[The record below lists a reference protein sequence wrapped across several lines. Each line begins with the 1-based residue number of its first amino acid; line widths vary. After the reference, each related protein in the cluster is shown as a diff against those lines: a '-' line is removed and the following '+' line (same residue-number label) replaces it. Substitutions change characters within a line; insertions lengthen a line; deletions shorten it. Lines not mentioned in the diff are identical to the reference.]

1 MEKLTELAK
10 KHSDQFEL
18 YTLHQTQNTIR
29 LEDSKLKDIQ
39 SSIQSGVSI
48 RIIKDNRLGFAYTK
62 KLQKPEELMQ
72 NALNSL
78 KGGVEARYKFPHTE
92 GIPQLNTYD
101 RAIDEATNTA
111 IVEEGRRICS
121 ILEEKTKAQV
131 NIYAGTTTGE
141 MQIRNSS
148 NSSLSSKTSYYAI
161 TPYIIYPGSATGI
174 HRSLFSKTFQKADDS
189 YLNTLAELYN
199 RGKQELNIAGGKMKG
214 LFMPEAMYTLIWRL
228 QSATNGE
235 SLYHKQSPLADKSGK
250 RIFDERLTISDNALD
265 DSKPGARAFDDEGT
279 ACQHLPI
286 IKKGVLMNYYYDLYY
301 ASKMHAEPTGHGFK
315 TSLWPG
321 DMISMKPTPTL
332 QHVTIEPGEKEFSQ
346 LIRNMDR
353 GIIVCGALGA
363 HSGNIPN
370 GDFSIGLSPGLYV
383 EKGEIIGRIKDAMV
397 AGNIYETMQQVIDI
411 ENMVHPASTGY
422 YPAILFDN
430 VSVATKN

>member
-1 MEKLTELAK
+1 M
-10 KHSDQFEL
+10 
-18 YTLHQTQNTIR
+18 
-29 LEDSKLKDIQ
+29 
-39 SSIQSGVSI
+39 QSGVSI

-78 KGGVEARYKFPHTE
+78 KGGVEAKYTFPHTE
-92 GIPQLNTYD
+92 KLPELNTYD
-101 RAIDEATNTA
+101 RTIDEATNTVV
-111 IVEEGRRICS
+111 VEEGRRICS
-121 ILEEKTKAQV
+121 ILEAKTKAQV

-141 MQIRNSS
+141 IQVRNSS
-148 NSSLSSKTSYYAI
+148 NSALRSKTSYYTM
-161 TPYIIYPGSATGI
+161 TPRIIYPGSATGI
-174 HRSLFSKTFQKADDS
+174 YRSLFSKSFQKADHP
-189 YLNTLAELYN
+189 YLDTLAELYN
-199 RGKQELNIAGGKMKG
+199 RGKQELTMAGGKMRA

-228 QSATNGE
+228 QSATNGQ
-235 SLYHKQSPLADKSGK
+235 SLYHKQSPLADKLGK

-265 DSKPGARAFDDEGT
+265 DSKPGARAFDDEGM
-279 ACQHLPI
+279 ACQRLPI
-286 IKKGVLMNYYYDLYY
+286 IEKGALLNYYYDLYY

-315 TSLWPG
+315 TAFLPG
-321 DMISMKPTPTL
+321 DLISMKPTPTL
-332 QHVTIEPGEKEFSQ
+332 QNVTIEPGEKEFWQ
-346 LIRNMDR
+346 IIREMDR

-383 EKGEIIGRIKDAMV
+383 EKGEITGRIKDAMV
-397 AGNIYETMQQVIDI
+397 AGNIYEMMQQVIDI
-411 ENMVHPASTGY
+411 ENIVHPASTGY